1 MAEEKI
7 RVLVAKDPCE
17 NCKLK
22 PCARKCIFAQM
33 YENESAIAKS
43 NAIEKMAIAMLKADT
58 PENNENDVLIKLKLN
73 DTHILK
79 IYKIYAEAALNALL
93 EDNK

>member
-22 PCARKCIFAQM
+22 PCARKCIFVQM
-33 YENESAIAKS
+33 YEKGPAIAKS
-43 NAIEKMAIAMLKADT
+43 DAIEKMAKAICYKET
-58 PENNENDVLIKLKLN
+58 RNKTCKGCPCENDRKKS
-73 DTHILK
+73 
-79 IYKIYAEAALNALL
+79 IYWKAAKAALKALL
-93 EDNK
+93 EE